1 MRKLIR
7 CFTLTF
13 IFALFIVTQ
22 SYASLFSWA
31 KPSCL
36 WIEMRQHFTLLTS
49 LPSTYPDALANQLKK
64 FHRNQHHVN
73 QLIENAMP
81 YIYYIY
87 QETQK
92 YNMPAEVAL
101 IPMIES
107 AYNPFAYSHR
117 GAVGLW
123 QIMPGTA
130 SGFRV
135 TINWWYDGRRDI
147 VASTRAALNYLTYL
161 YGYFGDWLLAIAAY
175 DSGEGT
181 IEKAIQYN
189 KRHNKPIDFWS
200 LPLPAE
206 TKIYIPKL
214 LALAAIISNPQYYE
228 MNIPTV
234 PNRPYF
240 SVIDMDYQI
249 DISKIA
255 SLAGIKVDYI
265 RQLNPGFKRWAT
277 LPDQAY
283 ALLIPQEKET
293 TFRQRL
299 NEINHKE
306 TITWLHHTV
315 QKGDTLSKVATHYN
329 THVSIIQT
337 INKLKTTAI
346 YPGQSLLIPK
356 SLQFLS
362 KSSKMKLHTLDEKK
376 LPGPQQKVHYVQVGE
391 TLNSIAKKYGLKVRE
406 IIYWNQLKSHSIKPK
421 QKLILWITPK
431 KPKVIQHRY
440 RVQKGD
446 NLSTIAKKFHSQLT
460 QIKAANRLKNNN
472 IYIGQ
477 LLIVPETIGQRSTK
491 KPTKTVYHVKKGD
504 TLSQIAHSH
513 HVTLKQLLS
522 QNHINASHIL
532 KLNEKLYIPV

>member
-7 CFTLTF
+7 GFSYTLIF
-13 IFALFIVTQ
+13 ILFIVTH

-36 WIEMRQHFTLLTS
+36 WVEMRQHFTLLTS
-49 LPSTYPDALANQLKK
+49 LPSTYPDALAKQLKN

-73 QLIENAMP
+73 QLINNAMP

-87 QETQK
+87 QETKK

-107 AYNPFAYSHR
+107 AYNPFAYSRR

-147 VASTRAALNYLTYL
+147 VSSTRAALNYLTYL
-161 YGYFGDWLLAIAAY
+161 HGYFGDWLLAIAAY

-181 IEKAIQYN
+181 IEKAIRYN
-189 KRHNKPIDFWS
+189 KRHHKPTDFWS

-228 MNIPTV
+228 MSIPAV
-234 PNRPYF
+234 PNKPYF

-249 DISKIA
+249 DLSKIA
-255 SLAGIKVDYI
+255 ALADTKVDYI
-265 RQLNPGFKRWAT
+265 RHLNPGFKRWAT

-293 TFRQRL
+293 DFRARL
-299 NEINHKE
+299 NEMNHKE
-306 TITWLHHTV
+306 TITWLHHMV
-315 QKGDTLSKVATHYN
+315 QNGDTLSKIAVSYN

-356 SLQFLS
+356 SLQSLS
-362 KSSKMKLHTLDEKK
+362 KSSQIKIHAVDEKK
-376 LPGPQQKVHYVQVGE
+376 LPGPQQKVHYVQTGE
-391 TLNSIAKKYGLKVRE
+391 TLNSIAKRYGLKAHE
-406 IIYWNQLKSHSIKPK
+406 IIYWNQLKSQSLKLK
-421 QKLILWITPK
+421 QRLVLWITPK
-431 KPKVIQHRY
+431 KPTIVQHRY

-446 NLSTIAKKFHSQLT
+446 SLSTIAKKFNSRLT
-460 QIKAANRLKNNN
+460 QIKKANRLKNNT

-477 LLIVPETIGQRSTK
+477 RLIVPETIGQRSTK
-491 KPTKTVYHVKKGD
+491 KPTKTVYQVKKGD
-504 TLSQIAHSH
+504 TLSAIAHH
-513 HVTLKQLLS
+513 YHITLKNLLS
-522 QNHINASHIL
+522 QNKINASHLL